1 MSLFD
6 EDKIDCHC
14 HVFDPIRFPYRDDTT
29 YRPAQQEIGTT
40 AQFVRVMDAYGV
52 RHALLVGPTSGY
64 RTDNRC
70 LLDALETYPARFRG
84 IAVVDNDISRGE
96 LAALRRAG
104 VVGVAFNPAMEG
116 IELVREAGALFGML
130 ADLGMVAQI
139 QVAGDQMAEL
149 GPWLA
154 SQPAALAVDHCGRPN
169 SVDGVAQAGFDALLR
184 LADSGRACVKLSGWQ
199 KYSRTAH
206 PYEDTRPY
214 AQALLRAFGPE
225 HCVWG
230 SDWPFL
236 RAPERL
242 DYGPLLTLF
251 ETIVPDADVR
261 RQIQWDTP
269 RRLFG
274 FDEAHGGEPASS
286 PRARVESL
294 AS

>member
-1 MSLFD
+1 MSVFT

-14 HVFDPIRFPYRDDTT
+14 HVFDPLRFPYRADAV

-40 AQFVRVMDAYGV
+40 AQFVNVMNAYGV

-70 LLDALETYPARFRG
+70 MLDALQSYPARFRG
-84 IAVVDNDISRGE
+84 IAVVEMDTGRDE
-96 LAALRRAG
+96 LRALREQG
-104 VVGVAFNPAMEG
+104 VVGVALNAAMEG
-116 IELVREAGALFGML
+116 LEPVMGAASLFAAL
-130 ADLGMVAQI
+130 ADLGMIAQV
-139 QVAGDQMAEL
+139 QVVDDQMTTL

-154 SQPAALAVDHCGRPN
+154 RQPATLVIDHCGRP
-169 SVDGVAQAGFDALLR
+169 DGALGVGQPAFDALLR
-184 LADSGRACVKLSGWQ
+184 LADRGNTTVKLSGWQ
-199 KYSRTAH
+199 KYARLPY
-206 PYEDTRPY
+206 PYEDAWPY
-214 AQALLRAFGPE
+214 AHALLRAFGPE

-251 ETIVPDADVR
+251 EQIVPDAKAR
-261 RQIQWDTP
+261 RQIMWDTP

-274 FDEAHGGEPASS
+274 FDEPLRGAA
-286 PRARVESL
+286 
-294 AS
+294 

>member
-1 MSLFD
+1 MSVFT

-14 HVFDPIRFPYRDDTT
+14 HVFDPLRFPYVDDTH
-29 YRPAQQEIGTT
+29 YRPAQQEVGTP
-40 AQFVRVMDAYGV
+40 AQLIHAMNAYGV

-70 LLDALETYPARFRG
+70 LLDALERYDGRFRG
-84 IAVVDNDISRGE
+84 IAVVDNDIGRDG
-96 LAALRRAG
+96 LRALRERG
-104 VVGVAFNPAMEG
+104 VSGVAFNPAMEG
-116 IELVREAGALFGML
+116 VELVLSAASLFGAL

-139 QVAGDQMAEL
+139 QVTGEQMTVL

-154 SQPAALAVDHCGRPN
+154 RQPATLVVDHCGRPA
-169 SVDGVAQAGFDALLR
+169 DTADVAEPGFQALLR
-184 LADSGRACVKLSGWQ
+184 LADNGRTAVKLSGWQ
-199 KYSRTAH
+199 KFARQPH
-206 PYEDTRPY
+206 PYEDTWPF
-214 AQALLRAFGPE
+214 AHALLRAFGPE

-236 RAPERL
+236 RAPERV

-251 ETIVPDADVR
+251 EQIVPDAAAR

-274 FDEAHGGEPASS
+274 FTVQPEVNERFLPA
-286 PRARVESL
+286 
-294 AS
+294 

>member
-1 MSLFD
+1 MTVFD

-14 HVFDPIRFPYRDDTT
+14 HVFDPARFPYRDDTP
-29 YRPAQQEIGTT
+29 YRPVQQEIGTA
-40 AQFVRVMDAYGV
+40 AQFIRVMDAYRV

-70 LLDALETYPARFRG
+70 LIDALHTHEGRFRG
-84 IAVVDNDISRGE
+84 VAVVDNDIGRAE

-116 IELVREAGALFGML
+116 IDLVTGAGALFALL
-130 ADLGMVAQI
+130 ADLGMIAQI
-139 QVAGDQMAEL
+139 QVAGDQMAAL

-154 SQPAALAVDHCGRPN
+154 RQPAALVIDHCGRPH
-169 SVDGVAQAGFDALLR
+169 SDGGIGQAGFDALLR
-184 LADSGRACVKLSGWQ
+184 LAESGNASVKLSGWQ
-199 KYSRTAH
+199 KYSRGPH
-206 PYEDTRPY
+206 PYEDTWPY
-214 AQALLRAFGPE
+214 ARALLRAFGPQ

-251 ETIVPDADVR
+251 ETIVPDAAIR

-274 FDEAHGGEPASS
+274 FDQRPHDACA
-286 PRARVESL
+286 
-294 AS
+294 